1 MLLESYRQRELERE
15 EESCSEPGGVR
26 REIDTDECMLT
37 DWKSCSWSLS
47 LSLGLL
53 TSDGTAGSALENR
66 PSVSHSYKQVEKM
79 ERKLPGT
86 LNDFSSTL

>member
-1 MLLESYRQRELERE
+1 VLPESYRQRELERE

-47 LSLGLL
+47 LW
-53 TSDGTAGSALENR
+53 D
-66 PSVSHSYKQVEKM
+66 Y
-79 ERKLPGT
+79 
-86 LNDFSSTL
+86 